1 MATIK
6 LKDIARLANVSI
18 TTASYAL
25 NNRPEVREETKK
37 RVLDIAREYNY
48 KPSGIA
54 RDLKMK
60 KTKTIGLIL
69 SNLAGPFYTEIIN
82 GIEEITFSSGYN
94 LVVCSSYGGKNST
107 AVRYLKEKRTDGI
120 LLMASD
126 IEDEIIFKSANSNF
140 PIVLLDRDL
149 KGDYIWSATVD
160 NEKGAYKAV
169 EHLIKLGYSNIG
181 YLSGPNIS
189 LDNKQRYE
197 GYKKALETNKLK
209 LRNEWIIHGQ
219 FTRSGGYTAAQALIA
234 KKSYPEAIFCAND
247 EMAIGAIEAFGDA
260 GIKVPDQIAI
270 VGFDDIELATYI
282 TPSLTTVKHPK
293 YLLGN
298 TVTHML
304 IQALK
309 NDFNISNI
317 KLDTQLI
324 IRESCG
330 GKIKGKES

>member
-1 MATIK
+1 MAVIK
-6 LKDIARLANVSI
+6 LKDIAKLANVSV

-25 NNRPEVREETKK
+25 NNRPEVSEETKK
-37 RVLDIAREYNY
+37 RVLDIARKYNY

-60 KTKTIGLIL
+60 KTETIGLIL
-69 SNLAGPFYTEIIN
+69 SNLAGPFYAEIIN
-82 GIEEITFSSGYN
+82 GIEEITFSNGYN

-120 LLMASD
+120 LLLTSD
-126 IEDEIIFKSANSNF
+126 IEDEIILESANHNF
-140 PIVLLDRDL
+140 PIVLLDREL

-169 EHLIKLGYSNIG
+169 EHLIKLGYTNIG
-181 YLSGPNIS
+181 YFSGPNIS

-197 GYKKALETNKLK
+197 GYKKALDTNRLKLK
-209 LRNEWIIHGQ
+209 NEWVVHGQ
-219 FTRSGGYTAAQALIA
+219 FTRSGGYRAAQALIA
-234 KKSYPEAIFCAND
+234 KKSFPEAIFCAND
-247 EMAIGAIEAFGDA
+247 EMAIGAIEAFRDA

-270 VGFDDIELATYI
+270 VGFDDIELASYI

-293 YLLGN
+293 YLLGS
-298 TVTHML
+298 TATHML

-330 GKIKGKES
+330 SKIRGKEV